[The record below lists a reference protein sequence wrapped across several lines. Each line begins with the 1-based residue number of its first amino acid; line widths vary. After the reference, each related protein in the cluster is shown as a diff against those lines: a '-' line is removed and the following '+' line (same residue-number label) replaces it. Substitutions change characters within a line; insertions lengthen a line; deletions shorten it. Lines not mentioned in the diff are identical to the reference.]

1 MTITNKK
8 ECLFLGLIVVF
19 DFIIFL
25 IFSLVTLYTN
35 VNYNSLF
42 FIHFFFVIF
51 SLIIFL
57 ILLFFAKNRHW
68 GYIFQTIIASAV
80 LLIFLIGYL
89 IDDFSISDI
98 NFQILAL
105 SNSFVISLIIKVQIL
120 INLIIEYFL
129 KPISK
134 TFSHLTLTIV
144 SIIGFIIEIL
154 TFSLIFS
161 LMLGGNETNSMAI
174 KLFLYVLVLINIL
187 SVYSISLTLNE
198 IYLDKKILNII
209 FNAIMSLSVFAIVMN
224 IYLAMERILFGPISA
239 DSIGEALGNGIALMV
254 YVVVILVPAILF
266 AIAQFVLIIT
276 ASIKSIKEKSN
287 RVKYYE

>member
-42 FIHFFFVIF
+42 FTHFFFVIL
-51 SLIIFL
+51 SLIAFL
-57 ILLFFAKNRHW
+57 ILLFFAKERHR

-89 IDDFSISDI
+89 IDDFSISGI

-134 TFSHLTLTIV
+134 TFSHLALSLI
-144 SIIGFIIEIL
+144 SIFGFVIEIL
-154 TFSLIFS
+154 AFGLIFS
-161 LMLGGNETNSMAI
+161 LMLGGNETNSITI

-187 SVYSISLTLNE
+187 SVFSISTILNE

-209 FNAIMSLSVFAIVMN
+209 LNVTMSLSVFVIMMN
-224 IYLAMERILFGPISA
+224 VYLAMERILFGPISA

-254 YVVVILVPAILF
+254 YVGIILVPAILF
-266 AIAQFVLIIT
+266 AVAQFVLIII
-276 ASIKSIKEKSN
+276 ALIKSIKEKSN
-287 RVKYYE
+287 HVNE

>member
-42 FIHFFFVIF
+42 FNHFLFVIF
-51 SLIIFL
+51 SLIAFL
-57 ILLFFAKNRHW
+57 ILLFFAKERHR

-89 IDDFSISDI
+89 IDDFSISGI

-134 TFSHLTLTIV
+134 TFSHLALSLI
-144 SIIGFIIEIL
+144 SIFGFVIEIL
-154 TFSLIFS
+154 AFGLIFS
-161 LMLGGNETNSMAI
+161 LMLGGNETNSITI

-187 SVYSISLTLNE
+187 SVFSISTILNE

-209 FNAIMSLSVFAIVMN
+209 LNVTMSLSVFVIMMN
-224 IYLAMERILFGPISA
+224 VYLAMERILFGPISA

-254 YVVVILVPAILF
+254 YVGIILVPAILF
-266 AIAQFVLIIT
+266 AVAQFVLIII
-276 ASIKSIKEKSN
+276 ALIKSIKEKSN
-287 RVKYYE
+287 HVNE

>member
-42 FIHFFFVIF
+42 FTHFFFVIL
-51 SLIIFL
+51 SLIAFL
-57 ILLFFAKNRHW
+57 ILLFFAKERHW

-89 IDDFSISDI
+89 IDDFSISGI

-120 INLIIEYFL
+120 IHLIIEYFL

-134 TFSHLTLTIV
+134 TFSHLALSLI
-144 SIIGFIIEIL
+144 SIFGFVIEIL
-154 TFSLIFS
+154 AFGLIFS
-161 LMLGGNETNSMAI
+161 LMLGGNETNSITI

-187 SVYSISLTLNE
+187 SVFSISTILNE

-209 FNAIMSLSVFAIVMN
+209 LNVTMSLSVFVIMMN
-224 IYLAMERILFGPISA
+224 VYLAMERILFGPISA

-254 YVVVILVPAILF
+254 YVGIILVPAILF
-266 AIAQFVLIIT
+266 AVAQFVLIII
-276 ASIKSIKEKSN
+276 ALIKSIKEKSN
-287 RVKYYE
+287 HVNE

>member
-42 FIHFFFVIF
+42 FTHFFFVIL
-51 SLIIFL
+51 SLIAFL
-57 ILLFFAKNRHW
+57 ILLFFAKERHR

-89 IDDFSISDI
+89 IDDFSISGI

-134 TFSHLTLTIV
+134 TFSHLALSLI
-144 SIIGFIIEIL
+144 SIFGFVIEIL
-154 TFSLIFS
+154 AFGLIFS
-161 LMLGGNETNSMAI
+161 LMLGGNETNSITI

-187 SVYSISLTLNE
+187 SVFSISTILNE

-209 FNAIMSLSVFAIVMN
+209 LNVTMSLSVFVIMMN
-224 IYLAMERILFGPISA
+224 VYLAMERILFGPISA

-254 YVVVILVPAILF
+254 YVGIILVPAILF
-266 AIAQFVLIIT
+266 AVAQFVLIII
-276 ASIKSIKEKSN
+276 ALIKSIKAKSN

>member
-35 VNYNSLF
+35 VNYNLLF
-42 FIHFFFVIF
+42 FTNFFFVIF
-51 SLIIFL
+51 SLIAFL

-89 IDDFSISDI
+89 IDDFSISGLT
-98 NFQILAL
+98 FQILAL
-105 SNSFVISLIIKVQIL
+105 SNSFIISLIIKVQIL
-120 INLIIEYFL
+120 INLIIEYFF
-129 KPISK
+129 KPINK
-134 TFSHLTLTIV
+134 TFSHLILTII

-224 IYLAMERILFGPISA
+224 IYLAMERILFGPISS

-266 AIAQFVLIIT
+266 AIAQFVLIII
-276 ASIKSIKEKSN
+276 ALIKSIKEKSN

>member
-42 FIHFFFVIF
+42 FTHFFFVIL
-51 SLIIFL
+51 SLIAFL
-57 ILLFFAKNRHW
+57 ILLFFAKERHR

-89 IDDFSISDI
+89 IDDFSISGI

-134 TFSHLTLTIV
+134 TFSHLALSLI
-144 SIIGFIIEIL
+144 SIFGFVIEIL
-154 TFSLIFS
+154 AFGLIFS
-161 LMLGGNETNSMAI
+161 LMLGGNETNSITI

-187 SVYSISLTLNE
+187 SVFSISTILNE

-209 FNAIMSLSVFAIVMN
+209 LNVTMSLSVFVIMMN
-224 IYLAMERILFGPISA
+224 VYLAMERILFGPISA

-254 YVVVILVPAILF
+254 YVGIILVPAILF
-266 AIAQFVLIIT
+266 AVAQFILIII
-276 ASIKSIKEKSN
+276 ALIKSIKEKSN
-287 RVKYYE
+287 HVNE

>member
-1 MTITNKK
+1 M
-8 ECLFLGLIVVF
+8 
-19 DFIIFL
+19 
-25 IFSLVTLYTN
+25 
-35 VNYNSLF
+35 
-42 FIHFFFVIF
+42 
-51 SLIIFL
+51 
-57 ILLFFAKNRHW
+57 FFAKERHR

-89 IDDFSISDI
+89 IDDFSISGI

-134 TFSHLTLTIV
+134 TFSHLALSLI
-144 SIIGFIIEIL
+144 SIFGFVIEIL
-154 TFSLIFS
+154 AFGLIFS
-161 LMLGGNETNSMAI
+161 LMLGGNETNSITI

-187 SVYSISLTLNE
+187 SVFSISTILNE

-209 FNAIMSLSVFAIVMN
+209 LNVTMSLSVFVIMMN
-224 IYLAMERILFGPISA
+224 VYLAMERILFGPISA

-254 YVVVILVPAILF
+254 YVGIILVPAILF
-266 AIAQFVLIIT
+266 AVAQFVLIII
-276 ASIKSIKEKSN
+276 ALIKSIKEKSN
-287 RVKYYE
+287 HVNE